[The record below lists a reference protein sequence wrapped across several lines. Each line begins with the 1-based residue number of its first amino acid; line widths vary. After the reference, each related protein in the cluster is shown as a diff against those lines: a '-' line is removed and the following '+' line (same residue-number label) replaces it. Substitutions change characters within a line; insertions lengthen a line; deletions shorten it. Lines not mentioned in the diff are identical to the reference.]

1 MNPLVQRTSLSSGS
15 CATSRR
21 EPPHAQHLKSAV
33 HTHCSNYPQNNQ
45 PLDSERRK
53 ILIGVLLTPI
63 LAASSLVIPLPATAT
78 ASADIDLPRGYLDTA
93 RSLVEALRDA
103 VDTDLSGAPEREV
116 RRKADPAKDLVRQF
130 MTKWKDVPLVR
141 DDVSYTQLT
150 EAIKELGEFYIK
162 NGQRS
167 RLPENVGQALLARL
181 EAAENALPPETEKKN
196 IFPF

>member
-1 MNPLVQRTSLSSGS
+1 
-15 CATSRR
+15 
-21 EPPHAQHLKSAV
+21 LKSAV

>member
-1 MNPLVQRTSLSSGS
+1 MNLSVQRTFSASGL

-21 EPPHAQHLKSAV
+21 EPPHAQLFRTAV
-33 HTHCSNYPQNNQ
+33 HARCSNYPQNTQ
-45 PLDSERRK
+45 PSNLERRE
-53 ILIGVLLTPI
+53 ILIGVLFTPV
-63 LAASSLVIPLPATAT
+63 LAATSLVTPLPATA
-78 ASADIDLPRGYLDTA
+78 AADIDLPKGYLDTA
-93 RSLVEALRDA
+93 RSLVIALRDA

-130 MTKWKDVPLVR
+130 MTRWKDVPLVR

-150 EAIKELGEFYIK
+150 GAIKELGEFYMK

-167 RLPENVGQALLARL
+167 RLPENVGQVLLARL
-181 EAAENALPPETEKKN
+181 EAAENALPPETEKKS

>member
-1 MNPLVQRTSLSSGS
+1 MNPLVQRTSLLSGL

-21 EPPHAQHLKSAV
+21 ETPHAQHLRSAV
-33 HTHCSNYPQNNQ
+33 HTYCSNYPQNYQ
-45 PLDSERRK
+45 PSNLERRE
-53 ILIGVLLTPI
+53 ILVGVLLTPI
-63 LAASSLVIPLPATAT
+63 VAATSLVTPLPATAA
-78 ASADIDLPRGYLDTA
+78 ASADVDLPKGYLDTA

-130 MTKWKDVPLVR
+130 MTKWKDAPLVR
-141 DDVSYTQLT
+141 EDVSYTQLT

-167 RLPENVGQALLARL
+167 RIPENVGKALLTRL

>member
-1 MNPLVQRTSLSSGS
+1 MNSLVQKTSTSSALV
-15 CATSRR
+15 ATSRR
-21 EPPHAQHLKSAV
+21 DPAHAKRVRIAV
-33 HTHCSNYPQNNQ
+33 HTRCSNSPENNR
-45 PLDSERRK
+45 PLNSDRRD
-53 ILIGVLLTPI
+53 ILIGALLTPI
-63 LAASSLVIPLPATAT
+63 VITTSLATPPPATADV
-78 ASADIDLPRGYLDTA
+78 ALPKGYQDTA

-141 DDVSYTQLT
+141 EDVSYTQLT
-150 EAIKELGEFYIK
+150 GAIRDIGEFYMK
-162 NGQRS
+162 NGQRA

-181 EAAENALPPETEKKN
+181 DAAEIALPPETEKKS